1 MLQRDCFLRRFVV
14 HCPNVHGQF
23 NLPFF
28 IQFLHKR
35 TMPHTTS
42 TTPNEHKNHIQHF
55 PLQHLP
61 IQHCGDMPP
70 EEFRRHA
77 DTVAAWIQDYLR
89 RVSGSDVAALP
100 KVLPNVEPRSITQML
115 PARAPQT
122 GETVEEI
129 LRDFERVIVPKTTLW
144 NHPNFFAYFSIS
156 ASSIGILAEFLA
168 AALNN
173 NSMVWKSGQAATEL
187 EQHVL
192 GWLAEAMGLPRT
204 LWGMI
209 FDTASISTMQA
220 IACAREEAGLAA
232 RERGLAGRED
242 MVIPRL
248 RVYASELVHSS
259 IDKACITLGLG
270 AENCVKIPVNERLQM
285 RPDALE
291 RAIANDKAAGYAP
304 ICVVGVVGTT
314 SAGSSDPIAALADI
328 CERERLWLHV
338 DAAWAGPA
346 AMLEEW
352 RDRFTG
358 WERAD
363 SIVVNPHKWLF
374 VPVDLSVLYSRKPH
388 VLKQAFSLTPEYLKT
403 TEDALVENMMD
414 YGIQLGRRFRSL
426 KLWFV
431 LRYFGT
437 EGIKARLREHI
448 ALAQYFALLVD
459 EHPEFELLAPVEFAL
474 VCFRWKPRFLDN
486 AHYSTEERERLIET
500 LNTALEERVCAS
512 GEMFIVHTKLH
523 NAYTLRFAVGN
534 LHTTQAHVK
543 QAFARL
549 VETAQTIIAERTA
562 ER

>member
-1 MLQRDCFLRRFVV
+1 MLNTSHTV
-14 HCPNVHGQF
+14 
-23 NLPFF
+23 
-28 IQFLHKR
+28 
-35 TMPHTTS
+35 HTTS
-42 TTPNEHKNHIQHF
+42 TNTIEQNTHTPHHGSLEHSSIEHY
-55 PLQHLP
+55 
-61 IQHCGDMPP
+61 GDMPP

-129 LRDFERVIVPKTTLW
+129 LRDFERVIVPNTTLW
-144 NHPNFFAYFSIS
+144 NHPNFFAYFAIS
-156 ASSIGILAEFLA
+156 ASGIGILAEFLA

-220 IACAREEAGLAA
+220 LACAREEAGLAA
-232 RERGLAGRED
+232 RERGLAGRTD
-242 MVIPRL
+242 MAVPRL

-270 AENCVKIPVNERLQM
+270 AENCVKIPANERLQM
-285 RPDALE
+285 RPEALE
-291 RAIANDKAAGYAP
+291 RAIVNDKAAGYLP

-374 VPVDLSVLYSRKPH
+374 VPVDLSVLYSRKPQ

-448 ALAQYFALLVD
+448 ALAQYFARLVD
-459 EHPEFELLAPVEFAL
+459 EHPDFELLAPVEFAL
-474 VCFRWKPRFLDN
+474 VCFRWNPRSLYD
-486 AHYSTEERERLIET
+486 AHHSPEEQQRLIET
-500 LNTALEERVCAS
+500 LNIELEERVCAD
-512 GEMFIVHTKLH
+512 GDIFIVHTKLH
-523 NAYTLRFAVGN
+523 NVYTLRFTVGN
-534 LHTTQAHVK
+534 LHTTQAHVQ
-543 QAFARL
+543 QAFVRL
-549 VETAQTIIAERTA
+549 VEAARTIAAER
-562 ER
+562 